1 MNMSSQVL
9 AKKTM
14 VLISFALF
22 SLIFVGAVFAFETAS
37 VVEGKE
43 HASYLS
49 WLIIAYVAGLSMIV
63 LPCTLPLVFII
74 VPMSIGQGYKKGLS
88 MALLFGAGLTITI
101 ASYGMAIATIG
112 KTASLDQISTI
123 MFLIAGIAAFVFGLS
138 QLKLISLKIP
148 SYSGTPKIIQNRGDY
163 TKSFFMGL
171 LLGNA
176 GVGCPNPLFYWLLIY
191 IAGTG
196 SVEIGA
202 SLGVVHGVGRAIPLI
217 LMSVL
222 AIIGI
227 NATKTLTQKRVSME
241 KATGWMLIVIAAF
254 LIINGLPEGHEWYEE
269 TFVHEGWNRLI
280 EITPIPA
287 EFEMDAHGHEQ
298 DEVKSLNPR
307 SSNLFISP
315 PSFLL
320 VRIMHR
326 FSSRS
331 DESAD
336 LSALRH
342 ARGHPFAGRPP
353 QTYSLQHVEEAGGTR
368 LRVVQHRRCAAHA
381 G

>member
-1 MNMSSQVL
+1 MSSQVL
-9 AKKTM
+9 AKKSL

-22 SLIFVGAVFAFETAS
+22 SLIFVGIIFSLGTGTI
-37 VVEGKE
+37 VEGKE

-49 WLIIAYVAGLSMIV
+49 WLVIAYVAGLSMIV

-74 VPMSIGQGYKKGLS
+74 VPMSLGQGHKKGLS

-138 QLKLISLKIP
+138 QLKLISLKMP

-196 SVEIGA
+196 SIEIGA
-202 SLGVVHGVGRAIPLI
+202 SLGVVHGVGRAIPLV

-254 LIINGLPEGHEWYEE
+254 LIINGLPGGHEWYEE
-269 TFVHEGWNRLI
+269 TFVHEGWNRLV

-287 EFEMDAHGHEQ
+287 EFEMDAHEHGEAELVKNYIPLVLAGLIIAPIIAYFYRKKM
-298 DEVKSLNPR
+298 EV
-307 SSNLFISP
+307 I
-315 PSFLL
+315 
-320 VRIMHR
+320 
-326 FSSRS
+326 
-331 DESAD
+331 
-336 LSALRH
+336 
-342 ARGHPFAGRPP
+342 
-353 QTYSLQHVEEAGGTR
+353 Q
-368 LRVVQHRRCAAHA
+368 
-381 G
+381 